1 MNTVE
6 EYNRVLKAAEYIK
19 SISEICPDTAIVL
32 GSGMASVINNGSII
46 QKIPYEAIPFFPR
59 TTIEGHIGNLL
70 IARIGSKNVF
80 VMQGRFHFY
89 EGYSAKEITFPIRVL
104 SVLNVRNL
112 ILTNAAGGLSDKMEA
127 GELLSV
133 CDHLSFQC
141 ESPLRGLNMDQFG
154 PRFPDQTE
162 VYDKKFIELLKE
174 CAQKKSIRMH
184 VGVYAYM
191 QGPQYETPAEI
202 SVLRNMGASAVG
214 MSTVPEA
221 IVASHCGM
229 RVAAISCISNL
240 ASGMTSGGLSHLEVI
255 RAASAAAEKMAI
267 LIELFIENIPVIA

>member
-1 MNTVE
+1 MNIVE
-6 EYNRVLKAAEYIK
+6 EYNRVLKAAEYI
-19 SISEICPDTAIVL
+19 SSLSDCCPNTAIIL
-32 GSGMASVINNGSII
+32 GSGMASIIDKSSII
-46 QKIPYEAIPFFPR
+46 VSIPYKTIPFFPT

-70 IARIGSKNVF
+70 IARIGSRNVF

-112 ILTNAAGGLSDKMEA
+112 ILTNAAGGLSFEMAPGD
-127 GELLSV
+127 LLAVS
-133 CDHLSFQC
+133 DHLSFNC
-141 ESPLRGLNMDQFG
+141 ESPLRGLNLAQFG

-162 VYDKKFIELLKE
+162 VYDRKFIELLQE
-174 CAQKKSIRMH
+174 IAQTKSIRMH
-184 VGVYAYM
+184 TGVYAYM

-202 SVLRNMGASAVG
+202 CALRNMGVSAVG

-229 RVAAISCISNL
+229 RIAAISCISNL
-240 ASGMTSGGLSHLEVI
+240 ASGMTSSGLSHNEVI
-255 RAASAAAEKMAI
+255 GAAKTASEKI
-267 LIELFIENIPVIA
+267 GVLIESFIDSIPD